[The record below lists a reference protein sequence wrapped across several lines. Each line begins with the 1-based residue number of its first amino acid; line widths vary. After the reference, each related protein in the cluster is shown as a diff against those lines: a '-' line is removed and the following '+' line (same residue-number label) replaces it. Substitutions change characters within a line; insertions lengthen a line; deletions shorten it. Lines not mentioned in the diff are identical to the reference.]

1 MYALVELRPGIEG
14 RREEV
19 VDDRLLTRHV
29 GGRGLFST
37 PSMIGLM
44 EITCHHSVEPHLP
57 PGATTVGFEVNVRHL
72 AAVEPG
78 GTIVIETRLDEVTDG
93 RKLLF
98 HVACREGDRLVGE
111 GTHRR
116 TVVPAR
122 GPRA

>member
-1 MYALVELRPGIEG
+1 M
-14 RREEV
+14 
-19 VDDRLLTRHV
+19 VDDRLVTRHV
-29 GGRGLFST
+29 GGRGLFAT
-37 PSMIGLM
+37 PAMIGLM
-44 EITCHHSVEPHLP
+44 EITCHSSLEPHLP

-78 GTIVIETRLDEVTDG
+78 RTVVIDTRLDEVTDG

-98 HVACREGDRLVGE
+98 SVSCREGDRLVGA

-122 GPRA
+122 GPRT